1 MRSFLL
7 LYLGAMHLFMFCIIY
22 YNAHHAHTGCD
33 PSLDHLSPEDT
44 AAIAANLARSVA
56 HM

>member
-1 MRSFLL
+1 
-7 LYLGAMHLFMFCIIY
+7 MHLFMFCIIY

-44 AAIAANLARSVA
+44 AAIAANLARSV
-56 HM
+56 HLM